1 LRISTLNELILDS
14 VTLEGRWC
22 LDENQELTYRA
33 RNKGGYDEEVR
44 FRGTLVAVEAGSLVV
59 SLSGKK
65 EGGDLTA
72 GLVTLA
78 GSWLVDSQNRI
89 VFDVAR
95 AFGRADRL
103 TLGGSWQLGDHHE
116 IIYDYRRADL
126 DASSSGTHTLV
137 FRGVWDVS
145 ENTCLTY
152 YVGGDSRSALKFRGA
167 FQTKSI
173 LAKEGALRY
182 QIGIG
187 LDSGLRRQ
195 TITLFGK
202 WKVSRDFE
210 LSFELTDAMGER
222 RAIAFGGTYHPM
234 KGTGISAV
242 LKTRCGEPLGVEL
255 VLTREIFEG
264 QGQLFVRLVRLAEK
278 SAVEAGVQIPW

>member
-1 LRISTLNELILDS
+1 
-14 VTLEGRWC
+14 
-22 LDENQELTYRA
+22 
-33 RNKGGYDEEVR
+33 
-44 FRGTLVAVEAGSLVV
+44 
-59 SLSGKK
+59 
-65 EGGDLTA
+65 
-72 GLVTLA
+72 
-78 GSWLVDSQNRI
+78 
-89 VFDVAR
+89 
-95 AFGRADRL
+95 
-103 TLGGSWQLGDHHE
+103 
-116 IIYDYRRADL
+116 
-126 DASSSGTHTLV
+126 V